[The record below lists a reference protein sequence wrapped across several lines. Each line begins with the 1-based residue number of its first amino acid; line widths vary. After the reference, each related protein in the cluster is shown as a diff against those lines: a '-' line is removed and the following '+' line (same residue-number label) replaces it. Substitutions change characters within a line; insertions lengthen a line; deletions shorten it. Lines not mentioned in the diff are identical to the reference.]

1 MKKLF
6 ISLILIVMLSSVFVL
21 MNANVAYAG
30 SSFSPDSYKP
40 DDLKEGDVGTFA
52 GKIGGISGAIR
63 TVGVAISV
71 IMLAVIGIKYMLA
84 SASEKANYKTS
95 MIPYIIG
102 AVLIGAGSAIV
113 SLIFDIAQD
122 I

>member
-21 MNANVAYAG
+21 INANVVYAG
-30 SSFSPDSYKP
+30 TTYNP
-40 DDLKEGDVGTFA
+40 DDVKPNDLTTSDMGTFA

-71 IMLAVIGIKYMLA
+71 VMLAVIGIKYMLA

-102 AVLIGAGSAIV
+102 AVLIGAGSTIV
-113 SLIFDIAQD
+113 SLLFDIAQD

>member
-1 MKKLF
+1 MKKIFL
-6 ISLILIVMLSSVFVL
+6 SLILIVMLTSMFVIL
-21 MNANVAYAG
+21 NSNVAFADT
-30 SSFSPDSYKP
+30 FNPETYKP
-40 DDLKEGDVGTFA
+40 EELKEGDVGTFA
-52 GKIGGISGAIR
+52 SKIGGISGAIR
-63 TVGVAISV
+63 TVGVSISV

-84 SASEKANYKTS
+84 STSEKANYKTS

>member
-21 MNANVAYAG
+21 INANVAYAG
-30 SSFSPDSYKP
+30 NSFNPDTYKP
-40 DDLKEGDVGTFA
+40 ENLQEGDVGTFA

-95 MIPYIIG
+95 MIPYILG
-102 AVLIGAGSAIV
+102 AVLIGAGSTIV
-113 SLIFDIAQD
+113 SLFFDMAQD